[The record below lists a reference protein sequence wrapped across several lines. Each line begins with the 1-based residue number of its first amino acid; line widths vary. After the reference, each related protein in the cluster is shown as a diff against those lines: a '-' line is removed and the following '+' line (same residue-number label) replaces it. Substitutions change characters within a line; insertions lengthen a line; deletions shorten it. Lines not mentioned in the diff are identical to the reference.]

1 MVGTTVDLTKFIK
14 AASLILCFSSPV
26 SSLLAQDTDRVFQL
40 EREIIEL
47 KNRVSRLESPTAGAK
62 SNTRTV
68 PSGEGWKNLA
78 NWRSLQ
84 TGMTYD
90 EVRSI
95 LGEPARIAGGE
106 IAFWFYGNRGSVDFY
121 QHRLKSWTEP
131 R

>member
-1 MVGTTVDLTKFIK
+1 MNSKISTKTSFGKGIAIACLVFVTT
-14 AASLILCFSSPV
+14 SNS
-26 SSLLAQDTDRVFQL
+26 LAQDVDRITQL
-40 EREIIEL
+40 EREVQDL
-47 KNRVSRLESPTAGAK
+47 KNRISRLESSQAGAK
-62 SNTRTV
+62 PNARTV